1 VPLQNAN
8 TVVYAGT
15 KTADGTALDAAKP
28 LAVYWIMYEKPGDPR
43 EDLTM
48 IERNSA
54 YGVSCASAPDAQG
67 RFKAQV
73 SALRD
78 RDFSLFVDAYGNVQA
93 RTTID
98 GKPGM
103 LLRRVFVQMTTS
115 WGIPTVDYVE
125 IFGVHPTTLEP
136 IYEKKKNK

>member
-1 VPLQNAN
+1 M
-8 TVVYAGT
+8 YAGV
-15 KTADGTALDAAKP
+15 KTADGAALEASKP
-28 LAVYWIMYEKPGDPR
+28 LSVYWIMYEKAGNPR

-54 YGVSCASAPDAQG
+54 YGATCASAPDAQG
-67 RFKAQV
+67 RFKTQI

-78 RDFSLFVDAYGNVQA
+78 RDFSLFVDAHGNVQA
-93 RTTID
+93 LTTID

-136 IYEKKKNK
+136 VYEKKKNK